1 MKWER
6 IRIRPG
12 AAFDSLMLSITK
24 LTTICMGMIITKALS
39 VSLSLTEYGTYSQAL
54 MIVNVT
60 VSIIM
65 FGLLDALNFYYNSL
79 SDGTRQ
85 QYVNT
90 IFYIESTIGIVAG
103 IVLILFRSVVIQY
116 FNNQSLGILIL
127 IISFKPL
134 FENCL
139 SLYQVMYISVGRAKL
154 VSIRNFFIS
163 VIKLM
168 SVIVG
173 IRIHSLYII
182 FIILVVF
189 DVVQLALF
197 SSFFSKN
204 YFKINP
210 FKSVLTKVKPILCY
224 SLPMGIYLVTNT
236 LTRTLD
242 KLVISKLAGTEQLA
256 VYANCAKTLPFDII
270 TSSIITII
278 VPYIIKYLREKD
290 YSKVKTLY
298 SSYLKLGAYSV
309 WVLGFGSL
317 ITSKQLINLL
327 YSPEY
332 LVGNSVF
339 IIYIIDTMVR
349 FAGMHLILT
358 GNGNT
363 KSLMVYSLMSLF
375 CNTILN
381 IVLFNLL
388 GFIGPATA
396 TLVVAILYVVLI
408 TRKSLSIIQCR
419 IGELIRVKRLLLFI
433 FELLISGIALYA
445 LNRHLLNSN
454 INQYICLFLTFGLY
468 VTINLFINYK
478 SILNALKQL
487 NQYRINNT
495 TSV

>member
-1 MKWER
+1 
-6 IRIRPG
+6 
-12 AAFDSLMLSITK
+12 
-24 LTTICMGMIITKALS
+24 
-39 VSLSLTEYGTYSQAL
+39 
-54 MIVNVT
+54 
-60 VSIIM
+60 
-65 FGLLDALNFYYNSL
+65 
-79 SDGTRQ
+79 
-85 QYVNT
+85 
-90 IFYIESTIGIVAG
+90 
-103 IVLILFRSVVIQY
+103 
-116 FNNQSLGILIL
+116 
-127 IISFKPL
+127 
-134 FENCL
+134 
-139 SLYQVMYISVGRAKL
+139 
-154 VSIRNFFIS
+154 
-163 VIKLM
+163 
-168 SVIVG
+168 
-173 IRIHSLYII
+173 
-182 FIILVVF
+182 
-189 DVVQLALF
+189 
-197 SSFFSKN
+197 
-204 YFKINP
+204 
-210 FKSVLTKVKPILCY
+210 
-224 SLPMGIYLVTNT
+224 MGIYLVTNT